1 LGSGLAQGAHEL
13 QKFYLEIAKQSMP
26 VIEVAAT
33 RNITLVVSEGVDLEI
48 KEKPGG
54 KKQK

>member
-1 LGSGLAQGAHEL
+1 
-13 QKFYLEIAKQSMP
+13 MP
-26 VIEVAAT
+26 VIEVGAT